1 MYALQEILSGPAN
14 TKAVDFAGKAVLVT
28 GASSG
33 IGAACAMAF
42 GRRGAAVAVHY
53 RANAAGAEQVVT
65 RLRQGGAQAVALQAD
80 LREVQAREE
89 LVRRTLDTFGRLDVL
104 VNNAGLVERSGLW
117 DITEALWDEQMALHV
132 KAPFFLS
139 RAAARELPEGGAIV
153 NVASM
158 RGLVAGPGAPHYAV
172 SKAAVLMLTRCLAHA
187 LAPRIRVNAVAPGYT
202 ETRVHTSRSPE
213 DRHRIE
219 EEIPVGR
226 FATPEEVAEA
236 VVFLASEE
244 ARYVTGQTLVIAGGL
259 AL

>member
-1 MYALQEILSGPAN
+1 MSARLAK
-14 TKAVDFAGKAVLVT
+14 TKPVDFSGKAVLVT

-33 IGAACAMAF
+33 IGEACALAF

-53 RANAAGAEQVVT
+53 RANAAGAERVVL
-65 RLRQGGAQAVALQAD
+65 RLRETGARAVALQAD
-80 LREVQAREE
+80 LRDVQACEA
-89 LVRRTLDTFGRLDVL
+89 LVERCLEAFGRLDVL

-117 DITEALWDEQMALHV
+117 DITEALWDEQMDLHV

-139 RAAARELPEGGAIV
+139 RAAARVFPEGGAIV

-158 RGLVAGPGAPHYAV
+158 RGVVAGPGAPHYAV

-187 LAPRIRVNAVAPGYT
+187 LAPRVRVNAVAPGYT
-202 ETRVHTSRSPE
+202 ETRVHASRTPE
-213 DRHRIE
+213 DRRRIE

-236 VVFLASEE
+236 VVFLASED
-244 ARYVTGQTLVIAGGL
+244 ARYVTGQTLVVAGGL